1 MRRRIQKKRKFNT
14 PPPGDPVTI
23 SESALGDSDNEIV
36 FNVPQ
41 AKKFKKD
48 PDLNP
53 DITPENVAKTKSETV
68 PEEKVKVP
76 EEDPEELKPR
86 RSPNGYILPDPL
98 PQGLVI
104 KDLRNQNWKIGK
116 SVGLGGFGEIYS
128 AALLNGKPFTFSLKK
143 QLFSPEHK
151 MDYLFLT

>member
-1 MRRRIQKKRKFNT
+1 MQKKRKLGT

-48 PDLNP
+48 PDINP
-53 DITPENVAKTKSETV
+53 DISENVAETKSETV
-68 PEEKVKVP
+68 KEEVKVP

-128 AALLNGKPFTFSLKK
+128 AALLTGHSL
-143 QLFSPEHK
+143 SAE
-151 MDYLFLT
+151 DYVVKVE